1 MSTTPSPRIAVVGA
15 GPAGLYAADG
25 LVKAIPDAHV
35 DVIERLPAPYGLIR
49 YGVAPDHPRI
59 KSVTA
64 TLAAMLAQPRVRL
77 VAGVEVG
84 DGADLTIADLR
95 RCYDAVVLA
104 TGALRDRALPIPGA
118 DLVGSFSGASFVS
131 WFDAHPDAPTEWP
144 LDAES
149 VAVVGAGNVA
159 LDIARVLARS
169 AEELAGTEMPDEVL
183 EALAASRVRDV
194 HVFGRRGPA
203 QAKFSPLEVR
213 ELGEATGFDVVV
225 DPADLI
231 SDDASLVAR
240 ASSKMTD
247 KVVGMLEGYAA
258 APSQGRPKRL
268 HLHFLAD
275 PVELLGEDGRV
286 VGLRTARAELDGTGG
301 IRRTGEVTDWPV
313 QAVYSAIGYRSDAI
327 GGLPFDPERAV
338 VPTEDG
344 RVVGAPGAYATG
356 WIRRGPV
363 GLIGQ
368 TRSDAAEV
376 VAAVAED
383 LASGAVATSPRPDV
397 ADLLDERGLTWLTW
411 QDWCAVDEHER
422 RLGAERGRE
431 RTKVAAAD
439 AMVAIARAAR
449 AGTPA

>member
-1 MSTTPSPRIAVVGA
+1 MTTTPSPRVAVVGA

-84 DGADLTIADLR
+84 DGADLTIDDLR
-95 RCYDAVVLA
+95 RCYDAIVLA

-131 WFDAHPDAPTEWP
+131 WFDAHPDAPAEWP

-159 LDIARVLARS
+159 LDIARILARS
-169 AEELAGTEMPDEVL
+169 PEELAGTEMPDEVL

-213 ELGEATGFDVVV
+213 ELGEATGFDVIV
-225 DPADLI
+225 DPADLLF
-231 SDDASLVAR
+231 DDASFAAR

-258 APSQGRPKRL
+258 APPQGRPKRL

-275 PVELLGEDGRV
+275 PVEVLGEDGRV
-286 VGLRTARAELDGTGG
+286 VGLRTARAELDGVGG

-327 GGLPFDPERAV
+327 DGLPFDPDRAV
-338 VPTEDG
+338 VPAEDG
-344 RVVGAPGAYATG
+344 RVVGAPGVYATG

-376 VAAVAED
+376 VAGVAED
-383 LASGAVATSPRPDV
+383 LASGTAATPPRPDV
-397 ADLLDERGLTWLTW
+397 ADLLDERGVTWLTW

-422 RLGAERGRE
+422 RLGAQRGRE

-439 AMVAIARAAR
+439 AMVAIAHAAR
-449 AGTPA
+449 AGAPA